1 MSNPRYAR
9 EKYYA
14 IGKVPAELREQAK
27 QIVQQSP
34 AKIIPQPP
42 SNFAAQT
49 LYFSRDWQL
58 ADAK

>member
-9 EKYYA
+9 KKYYT
-14 IGKVPAELREQAK
+14 IGKVPAEFREQAK
-27 QIVQQSP
+27 QIVRQSQ

-42 SNFAAQT
+42 SNFAAGP

-58 ADAK
+58 ADAN